1 MSSLLFDVIFASR
14 CRGTHHKLALDAL
27 RFVRGEAAGRWCNL
41 FLSLHE
47 PYLEGAKA
55 PDALFRDFRNHVFHI
70 GEGGWGGAVTAAEA
84 WFGRTVGAF
93 RRQSWEEGVYSA
105 GVLSH
110 YFTDPHQPLHTGQ
123 SETENVIHRALEW
136 SVAQSYGELQQ
147 ILEQDLGGYPDFEA
161 PDRDGWLGEMV
172 RDGAFRA
179 HALYQTTLDHYD
191 VRRGSRDPR
200 AGMDQQLKDTM
211 AQQMGRAV
219 VGFSRVLEIAFEEA
233 GILPPEMDISIQGF
247 LATLNVPLYWFV
259 RQLSE
264 TREWWGVSAARDEF
278 LRSGKIIQNL
288 TEDDREVRK
297 LHAQEVLQIP
307 LARLDAEPV
316 GETGTLY
323 GEGAPPRAHSN
334 RPLTAKP
341 KLRATTPE
349 DEVRPRTVSKPK
361 TAVPEPSRPAKP
373 EVPPAVIQ
381 QPPARPA
388 APETRPTVASESRLT
403 QATVAVERPAP
414 QKAPAPQP
422 VSPPT
427 IPVRPVAPPPASR
440 FYLDLDSPVADA
452 PSIGPKTAERLAV
465 LNVTTVLDLLDLK
478 PETAAAKLQSRFIT
492 ADVLRDWQ
500 TQADLALSIPGL
512 RGHDAQILVACGIR
526 EASQLNGLDPQALAS
541 RVDAFCSSPAGER
554 VLRNGPRPTLEEITG
569 WIRHAQSSR
578 PARAA

>member
-47 PYLEGAKA
+47 PYLEGARA
-55 PDALFRDFRNHVFHI
+55 PDTLFRDFRNHVFHI
-70 GEGGWGGAVTAAEA
+70 SEGGWGGAVTSAEA
-84 WFGRTVGAF
+84 WFERTLKAF
-93 RRQSWEEGVYSA
+93 QRQSWEEGVYSA

-110 YFTDPHQPLHTGQ
+110 YFADPHQPLHTGQ
-123 SETENVIHRALEW
+123 SETENVIHRGLEW
-136 SVAQSYGELQQ
+136 SIAQSYGELQQ

-161 PDRDGWLGEMV
+161 PDREGWLGELI

-200 AGMDQQLKDTM
+200 AGMDQELKDAM
-211 AQQMGRAV
+211 AQQIGRAV
-219 VGFSRVLEIAFEEA
+219 VGFSRVLEIIFEEA
-233 GILPPEMDISIQGF
+233 EVLPPEMDISIQGF

-278 LRSGKIIQNL
+278 LRSGKILQNL
-288 TEDDREVRK
+288 TEDDREIRK

-349 DEVRPRTVSKPK
+349 DEVRPRTIGKPK
-361 TAVPEPSRPAKP
+361 TAPPEPARPAKP
-373 EVPPAVIQ
+373 AVAAPPTVQPPVQRPAV
-381 QPPARPA
+381 PDVRPA
-388 APETRPTVASESRLT
+388 VVAEARASTPTVAVS
-403 QATVAVERPAP
+403 PPP
-414 QKAPAPQP
+414 QKVPAPQP
-422 VSPPT
+422 VQPPT
-427 IPVRPVAPPPASR
+427 IPARTTIPTSNPK

-465 LNVTTVLDLLDLK
+465 LNVSTVLDLLDLK

-492 ADVLRDWQ
+492 AEVLRDWQ
-500 TQADLALSIPGL
+500 TQAELVLSIPGL

-526 EASQLNGLDPQALAS
+526 EASHLNGLDPQALAT

-554 VLRNGPRPTLEEITG
+554 VLRNGSRPTLEEITG

-578 PARAA
+578 TARAA